1 VSRCVSLFK
10 DSRGDIFALF
20 TARARARARNG
31 HNVSLKS
38 IPGKKAALEKASRG
52 VFHDR
57 IPRNELASD
66 EIKAVRGPLC
76 GTLLDASSLP
86 IAFTLPRSVTR
97 AGSGNRI
104 KVERLKGAA
113 GLMRQ
118 PLVSSTRPPILSP
131 SLPPPRGSSINEI
144 DTDAG

>member
-1 VSRCVSLFK
+1 
-10 DSRGDIFALF
+10 
-20 TARARARARNG
+20 
-31 HNVSLKS
+31 
-38 IPGKKAALEKASRG
+38 

-118 PLVSSTRPPILSP
+118 PLVSSTRPRILSL
-131 SLPPPRGSSINEI
+131 SLPLSFSLSLSLSLSLSVSFPSPRGSSINEI

>member
-1 VSRCVSLFK
+1 MSHCVSFSK
-10 DSRGDIFALF
+10 
-20 TARARARARNG
+20 TAAAIYLRAFHSARNG

-66 EIKAVRGPLC
+66 EIKAVHGPLC

-86 IAFTLPRSVTR
+86 IAFTLRRSVTR

-118 PLVSSTRPPILSP
+118 PLVSSTRPRILSP
-131 SLPPPRGSSINEI
+131 SLSFSLSLSPSFSLPLRFKY
-144 DTDAG
+144 